1 MSIKKYLKRVFTYI
15 VKGVPNINVDVNVG
29 QISSNNIL
37 DGQQIL
43 ITGGGRGLGF
53 EMAKKCINS
62 GAKVIILGRNEE
74 TLQKASEQLGAR
86 CSYRVFDM
94 SDTYN
99 ISSFM
104 DKVFSDYKK
113 INAIICNAGISLHEN
128 NILDVSIDS
137 FEKQIQINLEG
148 NYFLAQSYIKYNLNK
163 NLGGNI
169 IFISSE
175 RGLQCDDLPYGLSK
189 AALNSLTRGLSR
201 RFYKKG
207 FRINA
212 IAPGITASEMTGRKT
227 TDNLFANEL
236 SSGRFFIAEEVAE
249 VVAFILS
256 DASKCISGEI
266 IACDAGNYISSYY

>member
-1 MSIKKYLKRVFTYI
+1 MNIKKYLKRVFTYI
-15 VKGVPNINVDVNVG
+15 IKGVPNINVDVNIG
-29 QISSNNIL
+29 QISPNNIL
-37 DGQQIL
+37 KDQQIL

-62 GAKVIILGRNEE
+62 GAKVIILGRNET
-74 TLQKASEQLGAR
+74 TLQKASEQLGPN
-86 CSYRVFDM
+86 CKYHVFDIANIY
-94 SDTYN
+94 D

-104 DKVFSDYKK
+104 DKIFSDYKT
-113 INAIICNAGISLHEN
+113 IDALICNAGISLHEN
-128 NILDVSIDS
+128 NILDVAIDS
-137 FEKQIQINLEG
+137 FEKQFQINLEG
-148 NYFLAQSYIKYNLNK
+148 NYFLAQSYIKNNLSN

-212 IAPGITASEMTGRKT
+212 IAPGITASEMTGRSAT
-227 TDNLFANEL
+227 ENLFANEL

-249 VVAFILS
+249 IVAFILS

-266 IACDAGNYISSYY
+266 IACDAGNYIGSYF

>member
-1 MSIKKYLKRVFTYI
+1 MVIKDYFKRVFTYV

-29 QISSNNIL
+29 QISSNNL
-37 DGQQIL
+37 LAGQQIL

-62 GAKVIILGRNEE
+62 GAKVIISGRNKSVLER
-74 TLQKASEQLGAR
+74 ASDQLGPN
-86 CSYRVFDM
+86 CNYSVFDM
-94 SDTYN
+94 TNIHN
-99 ISSFM
+99 ISSFV
-104 DKVFSDYKK
+104 DKIFLDYKT
-113 INAIICNAGISLHEN
+113 IDAVICNAGISLHED
-128 NILDVSIDS
+128 NILDVTIDN
-137 FEKQIQINLEG
+137 FEKQLQTNLEG
-148 NYFLAQSYIKYNLNK
+148 NYFLVQSYIKNNLNK

-207 FRINA
+207 FRVNA
-212 IAPGITASEMTGRKT
+212 IAPGITASEMTGRKST
-227 TDNLFANEL
+227 ENLFANEL
-236 SSGRFFIAEEVAE
+236 SSGRFFIAEEIAE

-266 IACDAGNYISSYY
+266 IACDAGNYIGSYF